1 MSFRILNLF
10 RFLNVFH
17 FKSFPGAVGRTPQRW
32 AKIACWIAFLSPL
45 PSVCWRL
52 AMLAGVNTGF
62 AEAARYRSNA
72 SGIVYVILLDAV
84 QVGAAALSLGLCY
97 SWGEKVPRWV
107 PRLGGKIIHR
117 RLAVALGGI
126 GAFCLS
132 FPLSNINNRY
142 LPTSIHC
149 SDISCGIAI
158 KETLP
163 ISIFLALS
171 TVNKVRYKF
180 YRRGLFECSSP
191 RSRRAHEFRSLY

>member
-52 AMLAGVNTGF
+52 AMLAGANTGF

-72 SGIVYVILLDAV
+72 SGIIYVILLDAV

-97 SWGEKVPRWV
+97 GWGEKVPRWV

-117 RLAVALGGI
+117 RFAVTLGGI
-126 GAFCLS
+126 GAFCLFFVVGTITVQIVGVS
-132 FPLSNINNRY
+132 TGAWQGWTPMAGMNSGQRTAL
-142 LPTSIHC
+142 
-149 SDISCGIAI
+149 IAAYGPAV
-158 KETLP
+158 LWP
-163 ISIFLALS
+163 FAL
-171 TVNKVRYKF
+171 TV
-180 YRRGLFECSSP
+180 GLIGYW
-191 RSRRAHEFRSLY
+191 RRRA